1 MPAWGLDKGPK
12 SFSLSFS
19 CILPVSLSPET
30 QVPAVRRLHGG
41 IVTGVVTQK
50 LEALYPTLMGP
61 MEKSQLLAPF
71 SFRISFHS
79 YLCEAYLTYFLT
91 KTLVLN

>member
-1 MPAWGLDKGPK
+1 MLAWGLDKSPK

-19 CILPVSLSPET
+19 FILPASLSLET
-30 QVPAVRRLHGG
+30 QAPALWYPHGG
-41 IVTGVVTQK
+41 IVTDVVTQQ

-61 MEKSQLLAPF
+61 VEKSQLLAPV

-79 YLCEAYLTYFLT
+79 YLCEACLT
-91 KTLVLN
+91 